1 MNDPHEFDVPFRQ
14 PRLMPVPPAPL
25 AVVRGVVI
33 FCLVMLGLAT
43 TVIAAP
49 RATQT
54 GAQEWERATTIRQTV
69 EDFVRGRLPQ
79 QAQQP
84 RIAIQGPAAG
94 LHFPRCTQLH
104 AQDFGSANPFGAQ
117 TVEVR
122 CEAPQVWSLYLPV
135 QVSWPQGAV
144 IADRALGAGHVLT
157 IGDLSVVQRDLSKL
171 PAGAVTKPEQ
181 AIGRVLQYSVAAGQS
196 ITQDMLTGRQIVH
209 YGQSVSL
216 VAIGPGVRLVALG
229 MALENGREGQ
239 TIMARNVQSGKV
251 VTGVLDSEGQVMV
264 ALGP

>member
-1 MNDPHEFDVPFRQ
+1 MNDPRKFDVPFLRSR
-14 PRLMPVPPAPL
+14 PIPVPPGLLAAVRG
-25 AVVRGVVI
+25 AVVG
-33 FCLVMLGLAT
+33 CLVMLGLASSA
-43 TVIAAP
+43 IAAP
-49 RATQT
+49 SAAQAR
-54 GAQEWERATTIRQTV
+54 AQEWEPATTIRQTV
-69 EDFVRGRLPQ
+69 EDFVRSRLPQ

-84 RIAIQGPAAG
+84 HIAIQGPAAG
-94 LHFPRCTQLH
+94 LHFPRCTKLH

-122 CEAPQVWSLYLPV
+122 CAAPQVWSLYLPV

-157 IGDLSVVQRDLSKL
+157 LGDLSVVQRDLSKL

-181 AIGRVLQYSVAAGQS
+181 AIGHVLQYSVAAGQS
-196 ITQDMLTGRQIVH
+196 ITQDMLTGPQLVH

-251 VTGVLDSEGQVMV
+251 VTGVLDSGGQVMV
-264 ALGP
+264 AVGP